1 MNQMNENSQLEQ
13 IKNNKQLEEIFA
25 ELDQIA
31 AKLESSEIS
40 LEDSFQLYQKGMKLL
55 KECNDK
61 IDRVEKKILI
71 LDENGE
77 SDEF

>member
-1 MNQMNENSQLEQ
+1 MNENSQLEQ